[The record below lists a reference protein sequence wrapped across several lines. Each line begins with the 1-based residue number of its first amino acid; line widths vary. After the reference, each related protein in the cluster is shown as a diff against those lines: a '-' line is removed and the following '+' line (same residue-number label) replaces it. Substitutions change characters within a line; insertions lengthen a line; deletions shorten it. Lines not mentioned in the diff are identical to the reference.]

1 MRNWIR
7 GSVLFVAGLVLGM
20 VAIKTV
26 SAQQD
31 KGIGVHVNHVGIFVK
46 DFQQSIDYYT
56 KTLGFRNAFVFRDK
70 DGKVTTV
77 YVQVSKETFLE
88 LAPATAERPAGINH
102 IGMAAD
108 NISDTVAELRKRGV
122 MVTDPRVGNS
132 NAPLTNITDPNGVR
146 LELMEVTPD
155 SMQRKASESYR

>member
-7 GSVLFVAGLVLGM
+7 GSALFVAGLLLGT
-20 VAIKTV
+20 VATKTI

-31 KGIGVHVNHVGIFVK
+31 QGLGVHVNHVGIFVK
-46 DFQQSIDYYT
+46 NFQESIDYYT
-56 KTLGFRNAFVFRDK
+56 KTLGFRNAFVFKDK

-108 NISDTVAELRKRGV
+108 NIADTVAGLRKRGV
-122 MVTDPRVGNS
+122 MVADPRVGNS

-146 LELMEVTPD
+146 LELMQVTPG
-155 SMQRKASESYR
+155 SMQREAIDSYR

>member
-7 GSVLFVAGLVLGM
+7 GSVLFLAGLLLGGIA
-20 VAIKTV
+20 VRTI

-70 DGKVTTV
+70 DGKITTV

-88 LAPATAERPAGINH
+88 LAPSTPERPVGINH

-122 MVTDPRVGNS
+122 TVSDARVGNS

-146 LELMEVTPD
+146 LELMELTPG
-155 SMQRKASESYR
+155 SMQRTAIESYR

>member
-1 MRNWIR
+1 MRSWIR

-20 VAIKTV
+20 VTIKTI

-122 MVTDPRVGNS
+122 MVADPRVGNS
-132 NAPLTNITDPNGVR
+132 NAPLTTITDPNGVR
-146 LELMEVTPD
+146 LELMELTPD
-155 SMQRKASESYR
+155 SMQRKAVESYR

>member
-122 MVTDPRVGNS
+122 MVSDARVGNS

-155 SMQRKASESYR
+155 SMQRKAIESFR